1 MPINFLNFSHDFSPV
16 FLLSRTFFQELFF
29 FFSFRNLQDQ
39 RLSRSTCANIL
50 YILGQT
56 LPISNVIRTT
66 LKIFQALLYS
76 FQWVSTEMSFSGK
89 SCHTKNKQIHG
100 SDEPMIVFEKII
112 GFSEHTTETQ
122 PAITYTKLTIETL
135 EQRCEI
141 CSQLTIKLPK
151 RRQQRLNAA
160 I

>member
-56 LPISNVIRTT
+56 LPISNVIRIT
-66 LKIFQALLYS
+66 LKIFQALPYS
-76 FQWVSTEMSFSGK
+76 FQWISTVDVFFWKIVSHE
-89 SCHTKNKQIHG
+89 KQIDSWIWWTNDSIWKDHWIQWAHNRNPAG
-100 SDEPMIVFEKII
+100 NYIYKVNNRNTRTKVWNMFTVNNKATK
-112 GFSEHTTETQ
+112 TT
-122 PAITYTKLTIETL
+122 PIA
-135 EQRCEI
+135 
-141 CSQLTIKLPK
+141 SFW
-151 RRQQRLNAA
+151 
-160 I
+160 